1 MSNKKIAVI
10 GVGTAGITNLA
21 HLLAFL
27 PKDWTVYS
35 ISDPSI
41 PMLGI
46 GESTSTSIPM
56 SLHYGADFS
65 MTTDADYLDATVK
78 HGTKYVNW
86 RPHEFNADIPLP
98 SFGIHFNNFK
108 LKEFSFNRFIKKF
121 KERFVILEGN
131 ISQTASTDTCANATI
146 NGTNHEFDYIIEY
159 EKNFSCWWWWIY
171 RWLVSE

>member
-131 ISQTASTDTCANATI
+131 ISHTASTDT
-146 NGTNHEFDYIIEY
+146 
-159 EKNFSCWWWWIY
+159 
-171 RWLVSE
+171 